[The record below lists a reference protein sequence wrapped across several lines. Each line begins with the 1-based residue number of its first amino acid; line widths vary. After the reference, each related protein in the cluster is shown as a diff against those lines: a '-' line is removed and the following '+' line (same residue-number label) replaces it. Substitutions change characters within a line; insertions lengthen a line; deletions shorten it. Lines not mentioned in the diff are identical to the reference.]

1 MEDCGGV
8 TIKFPTAESK
18 SDKVKE
24 RKNPFFP
31 VEFEIV
37 IDKYIC
43 TYVYVGQYQR
53 SKRRCGESKSAAF
66 RTKQ

>member
-24 RKNPFFP
+24 RKNPFL

-37 IDKYIC
+37 TDKYIC
-43 TYVYVGQYQR
+43 IHIYIYIYI
-53 SKRRCGESKSAAF
+53 
-66 RTKQ
+66 

>member
-24 RKNPFFP
+24 KKRACTISFF
-31 VEFEIV
+31 
-37 IDKYIC
+37 D
-43 TYVYVGQYQR
+43 
-53 SKRRCGESKSAAF
+53 
-66 RTKQ
+66 

>member
-24 RKNPFFP
+24 KKKHNYSLIK
-31 VEFEIV
+31 FEIV
-37 IDKYIC
+37 TNI
-43 TYVYVGQYQR
+43 YVYMY
-53 SKRRCGESKSAAF
+53 
-66 RTKQ
+66 T

>member
-24 RKNPFFP
+24 KKDDHFFIKF
-31 VEFEIV
+31 EFVV
-37 IDKYIC
+37 IYII
-43 TYVYVGQYQR
+43 YVYRSVSEDQR
-53 SKRRCGESKSAAF
+53 
-66 RTKQ
+66 TM

>member
-24 RKNPFFP
+24 KKKEL
-31 VEFEIV
+31 V
-37 IDKYIC
+37 
-43 TYVYVGQYQR
+43 QYY
-53 SKRRCGESKSAAF
+53 F
-66 RTKQ
+66 LIN

>member
-24 RKNPFFP
+24 AKSSQHYIVKINPSN
-31 VEFEIV
+31 IN
-37 IDKYIC
+37 I
-43 TYVYVGQYQR
+43 YVYV
-53 SKRRCGESKSAAF
+53 
-66 RTKQ
+66 